1 MPTSS
6 FPGREAGKQHEGG
19 GRPGLGAR
27 GRAPSPPRPPPRA
40 RTGSPKAPQR
50 LELETRL
57 QEPLGRED
65 PRGVRTHLGSP
76 QRRSPRRRGSEAT
89 ATASAKREGTEGQ
102 LRARGA
108 RGLCRRVRGD
118 SAPTLPGSMGLCSGG
133 PRGPLSFGHRKW
145 AGGLGSAPWGGVEDG
160 EERQRGVRL
169 SPGQLL
175 PGYAIPGPRPT

>member
-19 GRPGLGAR
+19 GRPGLGVQ

-76 QRRSPRRRGSEAT
+76 RRRSPRRRGSEAT
-89 ATASAKREGTEGQ
+89 ATASAKRWAQRDSSGQ
-102 LRARGA
+102 GWA
-108 RGLCRRVRGD
+108 RGLCSRVRGD
-118 SAPTLPGSMGLCSGG
+118 SAPTLPGSTGLCSGG

-145 AGGLGSAPWGGVEDG
+145 AVGLGSVPFGGGLGVEGAKASSYPSAVLVAPDC
-160 EERQRGVRL
+160 
-169 SPGQLL
+169 SM
-175 PGYAIPGPRPT
+175 